1 MPRDLRNPVF
11 KPSDENEPNVIEPD
25 RKDKPD
31 VVQSKA
37 EIDMMIATANKF
49 FRTSKTKKGMGQ
61 NVVDEFHFRW
71 LKILKNTEKK
81 YLDGVMFNFLK

>member
-11 KPSDENEPNVIEPD
+11 KPSDKKEPDVIEIKE
-25 RKDKPD
+25 RPD

-49 FRTSKTKKGMGQ
+49 FRTSKTKKGTGSRVTDWWDFQ
-61 NVVDEFHFRW
+61 NHSLVPVKSFRYSRSC
-71 LKILKNTEKK
+71 NP
-81 YLDGVMFNFLK
+81 